1 MKFLLLSTLAFI
13 QIVAAPIVSADTLE
27 SAEISNNVQI
37 PEIEGETSNTIEFDL
52 TDVNREGELT
62 ETILEEDNT
71 LHTIT
76 LEIEPEPNKGF
87 AARMLANKTYNVKH
101 TANNSYTSSFK
112 IDVHS
117 NKIQRAH
124 SGNVKVFK
132 GSMSGEKL
140 TKISSTK
147 AKQTFKHKYL
157 LFTVNRSLTVSI
169 ANNKVSITVNP

>member
-1 MKFLLLSTLAFI
+1 MKFLLLIALVLIQFI
-13 QIVAAPIVSADTLE
+13 VAPIVSADTIE
-27 SAEISNNVQI
+27 SDEISSNAQI
-37 PEIEGETSNTIEFDL
+37 SEIESETSNIIEFDL

-62 ETILEEDNT
+62 ETILTEDNI

-76 LEIEPEPNKGF
+76 LEVELEPSKVF
-87 AARMLANKTYNVKH
+87 ATNMLTNKTYNVKH

-117 NKIQRAH
+117 NKIKSAH
-124 SGNVKVFK
+124 SGYVKVFK
-132 GSMSGEKL
+132 GSMSNKSL